1 MFGRLGE
8 VMGGFE
14 CFDTSLSGPLWR
26 CDRHFYLRLWNISL
40 CHTFFGWSF
49 MWKWLLR
56 KSSPKLLEEFEHIS
70 VREILCWFQSKVNA
84 IEQTLLNGDRG
95 KGWGGGGGYSLKR
108 WGKLFS
114 RLFFGDSTITHMQI
128 FHSHVNII
136 INLSSTLFWNIPSV
150 SQLLRLKRRFTVRF
164 STTMQNNFCFYLALI
179 CFCFT
184 VSPKRL
190 SRFDLSCPLA
200 DSPKKEENEDRLQIQ
215 TPHFHLLPFNFVV
228 EKLSK
233 LQKKKKKK
241 KDFSKVA
248 YWEMINKC
256 NAVFIG
262 RSILPA
268 ISRGFFNSVILWR
281 AGPQG

>member
-70 VREILCWFQSKVNA
+70 VREILCCWA
-84 IEQTLLNGDRG
+84 GRG
-95 KGWGGGGGYSLKR
+95 GRILFEAV
-108 WGKLFS
+108 GKIVFS
-114 RLFFGDSTITHMQI
+114 AFFWDSTITHMQI

-150 SQLLRLKRRFTVRF
+150 GQLVRLKRRFTVRF
-164 STTMQNNFCFYLALI
+164 STTMQNNFCFYPALI

-184 VSPKRL
+184 VSPTRL

-200 DSPKKEENEDRLQIQ
+200 DSPRKEENEDRLQIQ
-215 TPHFHLLPFNFVV
+215 TPHFRLLPFNFVV

-233 LQKKKKKK
+233 LQKNKNQKKN
-241 KDFSKVA
+241 DFSKVA
-248 YWEMINKC
+248 YWEMINKY
-256 NAVFIG
+256 NAVLIG